1 MRSMRMKRR
10 LTVYLVMVLCLV
22 CAGARAD
29 CTHPNAYQSS
39 RRENVEYESTGD
51 LKEHKISYDL
61 YQYMYCPNC
70 GTRFSETSLGRQF
83 DSGNHYW
90 NSENTCLYCNQT
102 NACKHSEEH
111 VWFTERNYQYAQ
123 TGDTKTHS
131 VTYDWY
137 QITDCALCGLR
148 LSESLVTT
156 KTKDGNHNWNDSGIC
171 WSCGQTNACVHEKQN
186 VWFTSKNYQYQQTG
200 DEEKHR
206 LTYDWYKMVDCLQCG
221 MRLSETLV
229 DTKTVDSSH
238 NWNKYGICHGC
249 GQTNTC
255 VHDKTHIGNE
265 TQNYRYEQIG
275 DATKHRVTYDW
286 YQVTYCTLC
295 KQRLSTS
302 GVETKT
308 EIQSHNWNETGICWS
323 CGQENGCSHSE
334 TTVENETRDYRY
346 EQIGDAKNHRATY
359 DQYKITKCKLCGQ
372 RISEI
377 YAETKTEHQSHFW
390 NNAGIC
396 SGCGQENACAH
407 GKTSSRTTNRN
418 HQYQQTGDVK
428 THQVTYDRYRITECS
443 LCGLR
448 LSEDYLKTVTEN
460 WDHIWNEA
468 GICSVC
474 GQENACAHGKTS
486 SWTTSRNYQY
496 RQTGDLKNHQVTYD
510 RYEITDCALC
520 GLCLSEDY
528 VATITDDWSH
538 SWNDEGICRDC
549 GQKNVCA
556 HESVVESAYSTDHQ
570 YTKIDTNTHL
580 LAFTVKIRRRCSV
593 CNQTLDE
600 RMGGQYEVEQRHSWS
615 SDGICWNCGEINTC
629 EHTNT
634 REDLYSHS
642 GYDYTDTGDGLHHN
656 VKEVITFYKD
666 CVDCGLRIDGRKETN
681 EYTEEHAEKYG
692 CWKCDYKAE
701 CPHEGTRYEAV
712 DWIDMRY
719 SVINK
724 RRHALYG
731 RTETRVYCSDCDEEL
746 SATQSEAEELL
757 NTEKHSW
764 NNEGICYECGFKN
777 PCTHGNTDVR
787 LMSVDR
793 FYVARNDATH
803 TQTVIYR
810 EVTCCADCGVTLGE
824 ISSLKKVVQTEA
836 HAFDNGRCWACG
848 FINRCSHDGTTHT
861 GTEFGDWWDTVC
873 IDDKTHKVDR
883 EILST
888 VYCDLCGEIVSQESL
903 GRQWIVQEHEMY
915 EDRCEHCD
923 YRVACAHE
931 ATVKKLLPD
940 SDYLFCESISD
951 NAHAAT
957 CRLVAYECCE
967 SCGVLLEGRTVGTT
981 KVNEPHNII
990 NHRCVECG
998 YCEHPAEQIE
1008 TTRDYIPSERQYEKY
1023 NEYTHLYYW
1032 GSSLYTSVCRLC
1044 GDTVKEWSEEGGT
1057 SVGTHNYGDGG
1068 VCRYCGYVNT
1078 CRHDNA
1084 YRASEMQ
1091 HYAYVDI
1098 GDDEQHE
1105 SVSRERTFMFCPDCL
1120 YRWDDQP
1127 GTAEDVR
1134 LVNHYYTRVGKC
1146 KLCGHKNPCEHKNT
1160 ELIRQEFSQGLG
1172 NNSCYSEFINEDYHA
1187 VYCTDRYE
1195 HEKCLDCGLKLS
1207 GKYVECEPVLV
1218 MAKEEHQFDDSGKC
1232 WCGYVNPHPCEH
1244 LNTVTHIR
1252 GGIGYHLQCDD
1263 THHKRVRLGRVG
1275 VYCADCGKE
1284 ITATSQI
1291 AELVTYQEHS
1301 FNKQGVCQV
1310 CYHVKKCKH
1319 LETQINR
1326 YCGIYG
1332 CSIID
1337 DTCHEIHH
1345 VIEEVELC
1353 LSCGM
1358 AIKGEKLE
1366 ESIDQQPHDGEDAC
1380 TICGW
1385 RNPEHVC
1392 VWELHDYRDVLS
1404 AKAIDALRH
1413 EAVIQRKAYQY
1424 CRGCGDEGSEKI
1436 LPVEKVVESHHFT
1449 DMGRCEDCGY
1459 VNFCKHKETYEKQI
1473 LEPISGR
1480 TAKDEFEHTLIAD
1493 VTTETRCKFCNQRL
1507 SFTAALNVEC
1517 TEEHVFDSVADLVC
1531 DLCGYEREAP
1541 EEAATPEPTP
1551 TTTPEP
1557 TNTPAPTK
1565 KPGGGNTGSGS
1576 SGDTTPSKPKDTA
1589 TPTPEE
1595 ALPKTGDESMPM
1607 GILLMVMVISICA
1620 LDLMTKRKYN

>member
-1 MRSMRMKRR
+1 MRSMRMKGR
-10 LTVYLVMVLCLV
+10 LTVFLIMALCLV
-22 CAGARAD
+22 CAGALAD

-70 GTRFSETSLGRQF
+70 LIRFSEISSGRQI

-111 VWFTERNYQYAQ
+111 VWFTERNYRYAQ

-156 KTKDGNHNWNDSGIC
+156 KTRDGNHN
-171 WSCGQTNACVHEKQN
+171 
-186 VWFTSKNYQYQQTG
+186 
-200 DEEKHR
+200 
-206 LTYDWYKMVDCLQCG
+206 
-221 MRLSETLV
+221 
-229 DTKTVDSSH
+229 
-238 NWNKYGICHGC
+238 
-249 GQTNTC
+249 
-255 VHDKTHIGNE
+255 
-265 TQNYRYEQIG
+265 
-275 DATKHRVTYDW
+275 
-286 YQVTYCTLC
+286 
-295 KQRLSTS
+295 
-302 GVETKT
+302 
-308 EIQSHNWNETGICWS
+308 
-323 CGQENGCSHSE
+323 
-334 TTVENETRDYRY
+334 
-346 EQIGDAKNHRATY
+346 
-359 DQYKITKCKLCGQ
+359 
-372 RISEI
+372 
-377 YAETKTEHQSHFW
+377 
-390 NNAGIC
+390 
-396 SGCGQENACAH
+396 
-407 GKTSSRTTNRN
+407 
-418 HQYQQTGDVK
+418 
-428 THQVTYDRYRITECS
+428 
-443 LCGLR
+443 
-448 LSEDYLKTVTEN
+448 
-460 WDHIWNEA
+460 WNEA

-496 RQTGDLKNHQVTYD
+496 QQTGDVKTHQVTYD
-510 RYEITDCALC
+510 QYRITECSLC
-520 GLCLSEDY
+520 GLQLLEDY
-528 VATITDDWSH
+528 IGIGTYDSSH
-538 SWNDEGICRDC
+538 SWDDEKICRDC
-549 GQKNVCA
+549 GQENICA
-556 HESVVESAYSTDHQ
+556 HESVVESAYSTDYQ
-570 YTKIDTNTHL
+570 YTKNDANTHL

-600 RMGGQYEVEQRHSWS
+600 CMGGQYEVEQRHSWS

-634 REDLYSHS
+634 REDLYSRS

-666 CVDCGLRIDGRKETN
+666 CVDCGLRIDGHKETN
-681 EYTEEHAEKYG
+681 EYTEEHAEKYR
-692 CWKCDYKAE
+692 CWKCDYNAE

-712 DWIDMRY
+712 DSIDMRY
-719 SVINK
+719 AVINE

-746 SATQSEAEELL
+746 SVTQSEAEELL
-757 NTEKHSW
+757 NTEIHSW
-764 NNEGICYECGFKN
+764 NNEGICYECGFEN

-787 LMSVDR
+787 LMRVNR
-793 FYVARNDATH
+793 FCVAQNDAMH

-810 EVTCCADCGVTLGE
+810 EVTCCADCGVTLGG
-824 ISSLKKVVQTEA
+824 ISSLKKADQTEA

-848 FINRCSHDGTTHT
+848 FINRCSHDGPTHT
-861 GTEFGDWWDTVC
+861 GTEFGEWWDTVC

-915 EDRCEHCD
+915 EDRCEHCN
-923 YRVACAHE
+923 YRIACAHE
-931 ATVKKLLPD
+931 ATVEKLLPD

-957 CRLVAYECCE
+957 CRLVAYDCCE

-998 YCEHPAEQIE
+998 YCEHPAAQIE
-1008 TTRDYIPSERQYEKY
+1008 TTHDYIPSERQYEKY

-1032 GSSLYTSVCRLC
+1032 GSSVYTSVCRLC
-1044 GDTVKEWSEEGGT
+1044 GDTVKAWSEEEAPA
-1057 SVGTHNYGDGG
+1057 VVTHNYDDDG
-1068 VCRYCGYVNT
+1068 VCRGCGYKNT

-1134 LVNHYYTRVGKC
+1134 LENHYYNTRNGKC
-1146 KLCGHKNPCEHKNT
+1146 SWCGHKNPCEHRNT
-1160 ELIRQEFSQGLG
+1160 ELIQQDLSLGFG

-1195 HEKCLDCGLKLS
+1195 YEKCLDCGLKLS
-1207 GKYVECEPVLV
+1207 GNYVECEPVLV
-1218 MAKEEHQFDDSGKC
+1218 MAKQEHRFGDSGKC

-1244 LNTVTHIR
+1244 LNTVTNYIESFS
-1252 GGIGYHLQCDD
+1252 YYWLQCDD
-1263 THHKRVRLGRVG
+1263 THHKRVQLGRVG
-1275 VYCADCGKE
+1275 VFCADCGEK
-1284 ITATSQI
+1284 ISATNQI
-1291 AELVTYQEHS
+1291 EELVTYQEHS
-1301 FNKQGVCQV
+1301 FNKQGVCQS
-1310 CYHVKKCKH
+1310 CYYVKKCKH

-1326 YCGIYG
+1326 YCEIYNY
-1332 CSIID
+1332 SIID

-1345 VIEEVELC
+1345 VIREVELC

-1366 ESIDQQPHDGEDAC
+1366 ESIAQQPHDGKDAC
-1380 TICGW
+1380 SLCGW
-1385 RNPEHVC
+1385 RSPEHIC
-1392 VWELHDYRDVLS
+1392 EWKLHDYSCVIS
-1404 AKAIDALRH
+1404 AKAIDALTH

-1424 CRGCGDEGSEKI
+1424 CRGCGDGGSEKM

-1449 DMGRCEDCGY
+1449 DLGRCEDCGY

-1517 TEEHVFDSVADLVC
+1517 TEVHVFDSVADLVC

-1541 EEAATPEPTP
+1541 EEAATPDPTD
-1551 TTTPEP
+1551 
-1557 TNTPAPTK
+1557 TPAPTR
-1565 KPGGGNTGSGS
+1565 KPGSGSGS
-1576 SGDTTPSKPKDTA
+1576 SGGTNPDKPRETA

-1595 ALPKTGDESMPM
+1595 ALPKTGDSSRLAVWLA
-1607 GILLMVMVISICA
+1607 LLGACCIGVWC
-1620 LDLMTKRKYN
+1620 LTRRRR